1 MASTLIKT
9 KVIRSY
15 FCGFRVF
22 LKQFSL
28 KGSCHFRSL
37 SILNNPLALRPF
49 SLKTFQQSSVLKVDA
64 NTIVLPK
71 YTEKRFY
78 SKAKK
83 TSKESK
89 KNMKAEE
96 VSETTGEDEEDDEE
110 QVVVLKELRNK
121 TGLEQ
126 GHSVLVIQPDFKWG
140 RNRFHL
146 ETVDHMLG
154 EAWGLVESIKD
165 WRVIEGRTE
174 PIRKPDAR
182 YFFGKGKLEE
192 LTKHVNELKVE
203 GKGNLS
209 AVFLDVGRLTRRQHV
224 ELEELWGVK
233 VFDRFSLVLQIF
245 KERAVTREAKVQVEL
260 AELGYIR

>member
-1 MASTLIKT
+1 MASILVKT
-9 KVIRSY
+9 KGIRV
-15 FCGFRVF
+15 FRVF
-22 LKQFSL
+22 LKHFSL

-37 SILNNPLALRPF
+37 SILNNPLAVSAF
-49 SLKTFQQSSVLKVDA
+49 SLKTFQRSSLLKVD
-64 NTIVLPK
+64 TTTVHLPIN
-71 YTEKRFY
+71 TEKRFY

-89 KNMKAEE
+89 KNKKAEE
-96 VSETTGEDEEDDEE
+96 ASEITGEDEDDEE
-110 QVVVLKELRNK
+110 EQAEVLKELRNK
-121 TGLEQ
+121 TGLEDGQ
-126 GHSVLVIQPDFKWG
+126 SVLVIEPDFKWG

-146 ETVDHMLG
+146 ETVDHKLG
-154 EAWGLVESIKD
+154 EAWGLVESIRD

-174 PIRKPDAR
+174 PIRKPDGR

-203 GKGNLS
+203 TKGNLS

-260 AELGYIR
+260 AELGYFRWVD